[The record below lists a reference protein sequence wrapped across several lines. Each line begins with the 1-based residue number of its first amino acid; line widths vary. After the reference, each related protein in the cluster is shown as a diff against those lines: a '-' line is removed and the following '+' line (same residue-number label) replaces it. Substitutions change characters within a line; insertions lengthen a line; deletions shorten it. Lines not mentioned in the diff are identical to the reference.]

1 VSNEEEK
8 RLNRAQEKRLNVAQE
23 KVLSDSA
30 RDPGATRKDSDEGEK
45 PPEDGREDRTT

>member
-30 RDPGATRKDSDEGEK
+30 RDPGATRKDSDGEK
-45 PPEDGREDRTT
+45 PPEDGQGPTT